1 MSEDEFLFGQDIISI
16 SNMIKSRIKYLGLD
30 KNKADDK
37 GNKTND
43 FGEIRGV
50 DFL

>member
-16 SNMIKSRIKYLGLD
+16 SNMIKSRLKYLGLD
-30 KNKADDK
+30 KNKASDK